1 MSQENVEV
9 VKEAIAAIN
18 ERDVDAY
25 LALCG
30 PDFEL
35 INPVAPLEG
44 PSRGEH
50 GVRSFFNALS
60 EGAAVFE
67 LEVERLEA
75 LDDHRVLGWLTLHLE
90 SEGGFRQTQPLTN
103 LYELDDGKLVRVRV
117 FRDRDEALEAA
128 GLPTG

>member
-9 VKEAIAAIN
+9 VKRAIAAIN

-25 LALCG
+25 LALCA

-44 PSRGEH
+44 SNRGEQ
-50 GVRSFFNALS
+50 GVRTFFNALS
-60 EGAAVFE
+60 EAAAVFE
-67 LEVERLEA
+67 LEVERLES

-90 SEGGFRQTQPLTN
+90 TEGGFRQTQPLSN
-103 LYELDDGKLVRVRV
+103 VYELDGRKLVRVRV
-117 FRDRDEALEAA
+117 FRDREEALEAA
-128 GLPTG
+128 GLRE